1 MLKSVSYPFNEL
13 IISNYIMFMF
23 KTRANQSYSPSK
35 ISQSINVE
43 WCTCDRNCQQFFK
56 SEQEKLRSFFKA
68 EVLIEKNLDMP

>member
-1 MLKSVSYPFNEL
+1 
-13 IISNYIMFMF
+13 MF

-56 SEQEKLRSFFKA
+56 SEQEKLRSFYKA
-68 EVLIEKNLDMP
+68 GVLIEKNL